1 MDAERLFQIA
11 GAITMP
17 GWALLVLLPR
27 WKGSARLVCGA
38 VIPALLGVLYV
49 SLFARYGPGTEGGFG
64 SLADVRQLFGEPYL
78 LLAGW
83 IHYLAFD
90 LFVGAW
96 EVRDAQ
102 KHGLPHLFVVPCLVS
117 TLMLGPTG
125 LLVYLVG
132 RAVKVRSW
140 DLEIAAAE
148 LLED

>member
-27 WKGSARLVCGA
+27 WKYSARLVCGA

-49 SLFARYGPGTEGGFG
+49 SLFARFGPGAEGGFG
-64 SLADVRQLFGEPYL
+64 TLAEVRQLFAEPFL
-78 LLAGW
+78 LLVGW

-102 KHGLPHLFVVPCLVS
+102 KHGVPHLLVVPCLVL

-125 LLVYLVG
+125 LLVYLVI
-132 RAVKVRSW
+132 RAVRVRSW
-140 DLEIAAAE
+140 DLELDEAGP
-148 LLED
+148 